1 MWDSVR
7 FENVQVIRDMGLTWL
22 LRIAG
27 KEVAVPPR
35 LAMQGST
42 IAWPRVRHGTLVIPR
57 SLANSLGLD
66 LAEQGG
72 IA

>member
-1 MWDSVR
+1 
-7 FENVQVIRDMGLTWL
+7 MGLTWL

-35 LAMQGST
+35 LAMRGST
-42 IAWPRVRHGTLVIPR
+42 VAWPGARRGTLVIPR
-57 SLANSLGLD
+57 SLANRLGLD